1 MWTPFDASIELL
13 YNPSPPPPP
22 PPPSLF
28 IFQGKYLPSF
38 TQAAVLFYDVRYCL
52 EEWKL

>member
-13 YNPSPPPPP
+13 YILPPL
-22 PPPSLF
+22 SLLF
-28 IFQGKYLPSF
+28 FKENTYLLSHRQLF
-38 TQAAVLFYDVRYCL
+38 LFYDVRYCL